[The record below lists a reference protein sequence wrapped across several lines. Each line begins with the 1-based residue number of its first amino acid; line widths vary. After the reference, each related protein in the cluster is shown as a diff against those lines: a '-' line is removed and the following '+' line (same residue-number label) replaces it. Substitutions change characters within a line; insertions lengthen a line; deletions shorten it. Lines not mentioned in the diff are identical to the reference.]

1 MAQQASLHESAN
13 SLAALQSNR
22 KVMALTP
29 ASSAGAT
36 TTSATGAADSDVGR
50 GSAEDDAYATEDD
63 ELTPDLTI
71 AVSPSGNKSSPF
83 YELITYVFQ
92 KVSKGMTA
100 TLPTTAPSG
109 ISALHSEMY
118 LAALEELRR
127 QGPVFH
133 KKDVLVIL
141 SAIINTVVP
150 SGRRFSISKHVK
162 AASLLPK
169 LDPNS
174 DIYLSVTGLL
184 RDLLVALHPQIDHD
198 RHCPPQFGQL
208 KKCVWLCSTPEK
220 TAVYRILQI
229 MNQIILWIELGL
241 FETPT
246 SEQVYVSAWSLLFN
260 ILLSDSGIRAIP
272 GDLVSKA
279 SANARQQTEDAFG
292 STTSASRGRKV
303 DLSIRIRVDN
313 QWKTEIA
320 IFEFKSSSSTPE
332 MCKKQQQKSVRINA
346 AILLDLASR
355 GLHIDK
361 SYPII
366 AEGRALGMDFYTL
379 RRYQDVLGA
388 GRSTPKGVSLPSQ
401 VDDLKSFLESDT
413 MITLLAFRES
423 DTEHLRRF
431 AVDVKDVLGMSTQTP
446 FGSSSDEDTD
456 EDDVDGTLSV
466 DVPARPSTP
475 PPKKRPN
482 PHILFSPSKRD
493 KRPAQDL
500 VDFVDDD
507 EDDG

>member
-1 MAQQASLHESAN
+1 MKKFNLWNKEVAKTQYTDLLNSQHIAEKRRRRLQQAYAEFQDSRLQYFWASRQQAASLKETQKKLELNAAIDRKETAIMAQQASLHESAN

-22 KVMALTP
+22 KEMALTP

-36 TTSATGAADSDVGR
+36 TTSATGAADTDVGR
-50 GSAEDDAYATEDD
+50 GSAEDDAYATEGASSVEND

-71 AVSPSGNKSSPF
+71 AVPPSGNKSSPF
-83 YELITYVFQ
+83 YELITYVFR
-92 KVSKGMTA
+92 KAKGMTA

-109 ISALHSEMY
+109 ILALHSEMY

-127 QGPVFH
+127 PGPVFH

-174 DIYLSVTGLL
+174 DIYLSVMGLL

-208 KKCVWLCSTPEK
+208 KKCVWNLLCSTPEK
-220 TAVYRILQI
+220 TAVYTILQI
-229 MNQIILWIELGL
+229 MNQIILWIELGV

-272 GDLVSKA
+272 GELVSKA
-279 SANARQQTEDAFG
+279 STNARQRTEDAFG
-292 STTSASRGRKV
+292 STTSASCGRKV

-332 MCKKQQQKSVRINA
+332 ICKKQ
-346 AILLDLASR
+346 
-355 GLHIDK
+355 
-361 SYPII
+361 
-366 AEGRALGMDFYTL
+366 
-379 RRYQDVLGA
+379 
-388 GRSTPKGVSLPSQ
+388 
-401 VDDLKSFLESDT
+401 
-413 MITLLAFRES
+413 
-423 DTEHLRRF
+423 
-431 AVDVKDVLGMSTQTP
+431 
-446 FGSSSDEDTD
+446 
-456 EDDVDGTLSV
+456 
-466 DVPARPSTP
+466 
-475 PPKKRPN
+475 
-482 PHILFSPSKRD
+482 
-493 KRPAQDL
+493 
-500 VDFVDDD
+500 
-507 EDDG
+507 

>member
-1 MAQQASLHESAN
+1 MEN
-13 SLAALQSNR
+13 
-22 KVMALTP
+22 
-29 ASSAGAT
+29 
-36 TTSATGAADSDVGR
+36 
-50 GSAEDDAYATEDD
+50 D

-71 AVSPSGNKSSPF
+71 AVPPSGNKSSPF
-83 YELITYVFQ
+83 YELITYVFR
-92 KVSKGMTA
+92 KAKGMTA

-127 QGPVFH
+127 PGPVFH

-150 SGRRFSISKHVK
+150 SGRRFSISKYVK

-174 DIYLSVTGLL
+174 DIYLSVTGLP

-208 KKCVWLCSTPEK
+208 KKCVWNLLCSTPEK
-220 TAVYRILQI
+220 TAVYTILQI
-229 MNQIILWIELGL
+229 MNQIILWIELGV

-272 GDLVSKA
+272 GELVSKA
-279 SANARQQTEDAFG
+279 STNARQRTEDAFG
-292 STTSASRGRKV
+292 STTSASCGRKV

-332 MCKKQQQKSVRINA
+332 ICKKQQQKSVRINA
-346 AILLDLASR
+346 AILLDLESR
-355 GLHIDK
+355 GLNIDK

-401 VDDLKSFLESDT
+401 VDDLKAFLESDT
-413 MITLLAFRES
+413 MITLLAFRG
-423 DTEHLRRF
+423 HLRRF
-431 AVDVKDVLGMSTQTP
+431 AVDVKDVLAMSTQTP

-456 EDDVDGTLSV
+456 EDDVDGTPSV
-466 DVPARPSTP
+466 DVPARPCTP

-493 KRPAQDL
+493 KRPAQDH